1 MSRRPEETFSQKRHA
16 AGQQAPEKMLNLA
29 NHQGIVN
36 ENHNET
42 SHTCQNGVCQKAVKS
57 IEEDAAKRKPLY
69 TFGGTVI

>member
-42 SHTCQNGVCQKAVKS
+42 SHTCQNGYPQKVYK
-57 IEEDAAKRKPLY
+57 
-69 TFGGTVI
+69 